1 MDRFEAM
8 QIFVSVAEHHSFA
21 AAARGRGTSAARV
34 TRAVA
39 SLEAQLGSR
48 LLHRTTR
55 AVRLTEAGASYLA
68 QAKRILA
75 ELELAEAQARQAHT
89 QLTGQLSITA
99 PRLFGRLHVAPVV
112 SAFLKQH
119 PHVTLRVLFSDN
131 LLDFYEQGLDVAI
144 RIAHLPDSGL
154 AAMRVGSVRR
164 VVCGSP
170 AYLRERGTPQHPR
183 ELAQHDLIAFAG
195 EAAPQAWVFSIGGE
209 RERVPMRPRLIVN
222 SSELSVSAAEA
233 GDGLT
238 RVLSYQVAQEVKQKR
253 LRIVLSDYELPPV
266 PVHVVHAEARAASAR
281 VRAFVKLAA
290 QSVSRSLKDAA
301 V

>member
-21 AAARGRGTSAARV
+21 AAARGQGTSPARV

-39 SLEAQLGSR
+39 ALEAQLGAR

-55 AVRLTEAGASYLA
+55 AVRLTEAGAAYLG
-68 QAKRILA
+68 QAKRILS
-75 ELELAEAQARQAHT
+75 ELQLAEAQAKHAHT
-89 QLTGQLSITA
+89 ALSGQISITA
-99 PRLFGRLHVAPVV
+99 PRLFGQLHVAPVV

-119 PHVTLRVLFSDN
+119 PHVSLRVLFSDSV
-131 LLDFYEQGLDVAI
+131 LDFHEQGLDVAI
-144 RIAHLPDSGL
+144 RIAHLSDSGL
-154 AAMRVGSVRR
+154 SALRVGTVRR
-164 VVCGSP
+164 VVCASP

-183 ELAQHDLIAFAG
+183 ELAQHDLIAFSG
-195 EAAPQAWVFSIGGE
+195 EAAPQAWVFTIAAE
-209 RERVPMRPRLIVN
+209 RERVPTRPRLIVN
-222 SSELSVSAAEA
+222 SSELSVSAAVA

-253 LRIVLSDYELPPV
+253 LKIVLAEYELPPV
-266 PVHVVHAEARAASAR
+266 PVQVVHAEGRQTSAR
-281 VRAFVKLAA
+281 VKAFVKLAA
-290 QSVSRSLKDAA
+290 DRLKASVQAAA